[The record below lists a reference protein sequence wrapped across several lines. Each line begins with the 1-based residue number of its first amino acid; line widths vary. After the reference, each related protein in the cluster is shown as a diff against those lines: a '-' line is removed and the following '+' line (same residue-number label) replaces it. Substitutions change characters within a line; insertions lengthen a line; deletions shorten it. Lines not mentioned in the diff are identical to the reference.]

1 MARHRTTHNTMD
13 KRFACD
19 DSRVLAYDLVKSSE
33 NPQNRLSAPECNLKK
48 VPYCNSLTDL
58 SSGTH
63 AMWVL
68 ASESTGI
75 QAGTSVFLYI
85 DLCYPY
91 QSFFHTTCLYID
103 LCLSLPV
110 FLLCLPLLLCHFIS
124 LHLFFMLTYL
134 HSPLTVNVSL
144 HQPLLFCHFISLCL
158 SSSVHLMSFPK
169 HASLSHSLKYISH

>member
-1 MARHRTTHNTMD
+1 MFICCPPYVSSGFQNNNSSNLLTYFLFLQTNAMEQMRIEEEMARHRTTHNTMD

-91 QSFFHTTCLYID
+91 QSFCHTTCLYID

-110 FLLCLPLLLCHFIS
+110 FLLCLLLLLCHFIS
-124 LHLFFMLTYL
+124 LHHLFFYA
-134 HSPLTVNVSL
+134 H
-144 HQPLLFCHFISLCL
+144 IS
-158 SSSVHLMSFPK
+158 SFTT
-169 HASLSHSLKYISH
+169 HC

>member
-1 MARHRTTHNTMD
+1 MFLQTNAMEQMRIEEEMARHRTTHNTMD

-85 DLCYPY
+85 DLCLSIPVILSHYLSVHRFMFITACFLTLPLAT
-91 QSFFHTTCLYID
+91 S
-103 LCLSLPV
+103 LSLYFPP
-110 FLLCLPLLLCHFIS
+110 PLIFYAHIS
-124 LHLFFMLTYL
+124 
-134 HSPLTVNVSL
+134 
-144 HQPLLFCHFISLCL
+144 
-158 SSSVHLMSFPK
+158 SFTT
-169 HASLSHSLKYISH
+169 HC